1 MKDNL
6 QEAYSIFQQPWWLET
21 VAPGSWDQVTAVKG
35 EEVRGRLPY
44 LKTSRMGITLSML
57 PPLTPHLGPWIKPSE
72 GKYANRLSNEKRVL
86 DELIQGLPKFDY
98 FKQNFNYHIENWLP
112 FYWAGFSQTTRYTYV
127 LDDISDPDKVWE
139 GIQGNI
145 RREIKKAR
153 KQVSVE
159 ETSDIEELWK
169 LHRLTFERQN
179 SETNHSKEEV
189 KRVADA
195 VTNRNS
201 GKIFIA
207 RDSDEKPHAAILVVW
222 DQQSAFYLLGGADP
236 ELRNSGA
243 SSLLLWHAIQY
254 VANKTRKFDFEGSML
269 KPIER
274 FFRGF
279 GAHQKRYFQ
288 ITRMSKRMRLLKG
301 SFDIFKS
308 VFKG

>member
-1 MKDNL
+1 MQDNL
-6 QEAYSIFQQPWWLET
+6 QEAYTLFQQPWWLDT
-21 VAPGSWDQVTAVKG
+21 VAPGRWDVATSIKG
-35 EEVRGRLPY
+35 EEIRGRLPY
-44 LKTSRMGITLSML
+44 LQTSKMGFTFSML
-57 PPLTPHLGPWIKPSE
+57 PPLTPRLGPWIQPSE
-72 GKYANRLSNEKRVL
+72 GKYANRLSNEKRIL
-86 DELIQGLPKFDY
+86 DELIEGLPECDY
-98 FKQNFNYHIENWLP
+98 FKQSFDYHIENWLP

-127 LDDISDPDKVWE
+127 LDDISDPEQVWE

-159 ETSDIEELWK
+159 ETGDIEELWN
-169 LHRLTFERQN
+169 LHKLTFERQN

-195 VTNRNS
+195 ATSRNS
-201 GKIFIA
+201 GKVFIA
-207 RDSDEKPHAAILVVW
+207 RDNEEKPHAAIFVVW

-243 SSLLLWHAIQY
+243 SSLLLWHAIQH
-254 VANKTRKFDFEGSML
+254 VANKTQKFDFEGSML

-279 GAHQKRYFQ
+279 GARQKRYFH
-288 ITRMSKRMRLLKG
+288 ITRMSKRMQLFKG
-301 SFDIFKS
+301 SFDLFKS